1 MTTSTL
7 PYAQVGHTGLQ
18 VTRLGMGTAVIGNLY
33 QTLSDAEAH
42 EAVQR
47 CYEGGVRFFDTSP
60 LYGTGEAERR
70 LGGALRGIPRDE
82 VIIQT
87 KVGRI
92 VRPDR
97 SIYFD
102 YSRDGVM
109 RSIEHSLERLGM
121 DRVDILLVHDPDV
134 QNPEADYRMALD
146 EAFPTL
152 VDLRSQGVIG
162 AVGAGMNQWEMEW
175 EFAKQIDVNCFLLAG
190 RYTLLEQTS
199 LDFLEWCTENDVS
212 IFLGG
217 VYNSGILATGPVPGA
232 KYNYEDAPAEILA
245 KTERIQAVTQRYG
258 VPLHVAAQ
266 HFARTHPAIASIVIG
281 SAHADE
287 AVENRATWDVETPA
301 AMWQELHDSGLVDAR
316 APLPGES
323 H

>member
-1 MTTSTL
+1 MTTNTL
-7 PYAQVGHTGLQ
+7 PAAQVGNTGLR

-33 QTLSDAEAH
+33 ATLSDAEAH

-92 VRPDR
+92 VRPDG

-109 RSIEHSLERLGM
+109 RSIEDSLKRLGM
-121 DRVDILLVHDPDV
+121 DRIDILLVHDPDIENEEV
-134 QNPEADYRMALD
+134 HYRQALD

-152 VDLRSQGVIG
+152 IDLRAQGVIG
-162 AVGAGMNQWEMEW
+162 AVGAGMNQWQMEW
-175 EFAKQIDVNCFLLAG
+175 DFARNSDVNCFLLAG

-199 LDFLEWCTENDVS
+199 LDFLDWCTENEVS
-212 IFLGG
+212 IVLGG
-217 VYNSGILATGPVPGA
+217 VYNSGILATGPIPGA
-232 KYNYEDAPAEILA
+232 KYNYEDAPAEIMA
-245 KTERIQAVTQRYG
+245 KAGRLQAVTQRHG
-258 VPLHVAAQ
+258 VPLQVAAL
-266 HFARTHPAIASIVIG
+266 HFARSHPAIASVVIG
-281 SAHADE
+281 SANSAE
-287 AVENRATWDVETPA
+287 AEENRAIWDVETPA
-301 AMWQELHDSGLVDAR
+301 AMWQELHDSGLIEAR
-316 APLPGES
+316 APLPG
-323 H
+323 

>member
-1 MTTSTL
+1 MTTTTL
-7 PYAQVGHTGLQ
+7 PSAQVGNTKLQ
-18 VTRLGMGTAVIGNLY
+18 VTRLGMGTAPIGNLY
-33 QTLSDAEAH
+33 SDLDDEEAL
-42 EAVQR
+42 ETVR
-47 CYEGGVRFFDTSP
+47 RSYENGIRFFDTAP
-60 LYGTGEAERR
+60 LYGAGDAERR
-70 LGGALRGIPRDE
+70 LGEALRGIPRDE
-82 VIIQT
+82 VVIET

-109 RSIEHSLERLGM
+109 KSLEDSLDRLGM
-121 DRVDILLVHDPDV
+121 DRVDILLVHDPDYENAEV
-134 QNPEADYRMALD
+134 HYKQAMD
-146 EAFPTL
+146 EAFPAL
-152 VDLRSQGVIG
+152 VDLRAQGVIG

-175 EFAKQIDVNCFLLAG
+175 EFAKKIDVNCFLLAG

-199 LDFLEWCTENDVS
+199 LDFLEWCTENNVS

-245 KTERIQAVTQRYG
+245 RVERIQAVTQRYG

-281 SAHADE
+281 SANADE
-287 AVENRATWDVETPA
+287 AVENRSIWDVETPA
-301 AMWQELHDSGLVDAR
+301 AMWQELHQSGLISDR
-316 APLPGES
+316 APLPA
-323 H
+323 

>member
-1 MTTSTL
+1 MTTNTL
-7 PYAQVGHTGLQ
+7 PAAQVGNTGLR

-33 QTLSDAEAH
+33 ATLSDAEAH

-102 YSRDGVM
+102 FSRDGVM
-109 RSIEHSLERLGM
+109 RSIEESLERLGM

-134 QNPEADYRMALD
+134 EDPEEDYRMALD
-146 EAFPTL
+146 QAFPTL
-152 VDLRSQGVIG
+152 VDLRAQGVIG

-175 EFAKQIDVNCFLLAG
+175 EFAKQVDVNIFLLAG

-199 LDFLEWCTENDVS
+199 LDFLDWCTENEVS
-212 IFLGG
+212 IVLGG
-217 VYNSGILATGPVPGA
+217 VYNSGILATGPIPGA
-232 KYNYEDAPAEILA
+232 KYNYEDAPAEIMA
-245 KTERIQAVTQRYG
+245 KAGRLQAVTQRHG
-258 VPLHVAAQ
+258 VPLQVAAL
-266 HFARTHPAIASIVIG
+266 HFARSHPAIASVVIG
-281 SAHADE
+281 SANSAE
-287 AVENRATWDVETPA
+287 AEENRAIWDVETPA
-301 AMWQELHDSGLVDAR
+301 AMWQELHDSGLIEAR
-316 APLPGES
+316 APLPV
-323 H
+323 

>member
-1 MTTSTL
+1 
-7 PYAQVGHTGLQ
+7 
-18 VTRLGMGTAVIGNLY
+18 MGTAVIGNLY
-33 QTLSDAEAH
+33 ATLSDAEAH

-70 LGGALRGIPRDE
+70 LGAALRGIPRDE

-109 RSIEHSLERLGM
+109 RSIEESLERLGM

-134 QNPEADYRMALD
+134 EDPEEDYRMALD
-146 EAFPTL
+146 QAFPTL
-152 VDLRSQGVIG
+152 VDLRAQGVIG

-175 EFAKQIDVNCFLLAG
+175 EFAKQVDVNIFLLAG

-199 LDFLEWCTENDVS
+199 LDFLDWCTENEVS
-212 IFLGG
+212 IVLGG
-217 VYNSGILATGPVPGA
+217 VYNSGILATGPIPGA
-232 KYNYEDAPAEILA
+232 KYNYEDAPAEIMA
-245 KTERIQAVTQRYG
+245 KAGRLQAVTQRHG
-258 VPLHVAAQ
+258 VPLQVAAL
-266 HFARTHPAIASIVIG
+266 HFARSHPAIASVVIG
-281 SAHADE
+281 SAKTAE
-287 AVENRATWDVETPA
+287 AEENRAIWDVETPA
-301 AMWQELHDSGLVDAR
+301 AMWQELHDSGLIEAR
-316 APLPGES
+316 APLPG
-323 H
+323 

>member
-1 MTTSTL
+1 MTTNTL
-7 PYAQVGHTGLQ
+7 PAAQVGNTGLR

-33 QTLSDAEAH
+33 ATLSDAEAH

-102 YSRDGVM
+102 FSRDGVM
-109 RSIEHSLERLGM
+109 RSVEESLERLGM

-134 QNPEADYRMALD
+134 EDPEEDYRMALD
-146 EAFPTL
+146 QAFPTL
-152 VDLRSQGVIG
+152 VDLRAQGVIG

-175 EFAKQIDVNCFLLAG
+175 EFAKQVDVNIFLLAG

-199 LDFLEWCTENDVS
+199 LDFLDWCTENEVS
-212 IFLGG
+212 IVLGG
-217 VYNSGILATGPVPGA
+217 VYNSGILATGPIPGA
-232 KYNYEDAPAEILA
+232 KYNYEDAPAEIMA
-245 KTERIQAVTQRYG
+245 KAGRLQAVTQRHG
-258 VPLHVAAQ
+258 VPLQVAAL
-266 HFARTHPAIASIVIG
+266 HFARSHPAIASVVIG
-281 SAHADE
+281 SANSAE
-287 AVENRATWDVETPA
+287 AEENRAIWDVETPA
-301 AMWQELHDSGLVDAR
+301 AMWQELHDSGLIEAR
-316 APLPGES
+316 APLPG
-323 H
+323 

>member
-1 MTTSTL
+1 MTTNTL
-7 PYAQVGHTGLQ
+7 PAAQVGNTELR

-33 QTLSDAEAH
+33 ATLSDAEAH

-109 RSIEHSLERLGM
+109 RSIEESLERLGM

-134 QNPEADYRMALD
+134 EDPEEDYRMALD
-146 EAFPTL
+146 QAFPTL
-152 VDLRSQGVIG
+152 VDLRAQGVIG

-175 EFAKQIDVNCFLLAG
+175 EFAKQVDVNIFLLAG

-199 LDFLEWCTENDVS
+199 LDFLDWCTENEVS
-212 IFLGG
+212 IVLGG
-217 VYNSGILATGPVPGA
+217 VYNSGILATGPIPRA
-232 KYNYEDAPAEILA
+232 KYNYEDAPAEIMA
-245 KTERIQAVTQRYG
+245 KAGRLQAVTQRHG
-258 VPLHVAAQ
+258 VPLQVAAL
-266 HFARTHPAIASIVIG
+266 HFARSHPAIASVVIG
-281 SAHADE
+281 SANSAE
-287 AVENRATWDVETPA
+287 AEKNRAIWDVETPA
-301 AMWQELHDSGLVDAR
+301 AMWQELHDSGLIEAR
-316 APLPGES
+316 APLPG
-323 H
+323 

>member
-1 MTTSTL
+1 MTTNTL
-7 PYAQVGHTGLQ
+7 PFAQVGNTGLR

-33 QTLSDAEAH
+33 ETLSDAEAH
-42 EAVQR
+42 ETVRR
-47 CYEGGVRFFDTSP
+47 CYEGGVRFFDTAP

-70 LGGALRGIPRDE
+70 LGGGLRGIARDE

-109 RSIEHSLERLGM
+109 RSVEESLERLGM
-121 DRVDILLVHDPDV
+121 DRIDILLVHDPDV
-134 QNPEADYRMALD
+134 ENPEADYRMALD

-152 VDLRSQGVIG
+152 VDLRAQGVIG

-175 EFAKQIDVNCFLLAG
+175 EFAKQVDVNCFLLAG

-199 LDFLEWCTENDVS
+199 LDFLDWCTENDVS

-217 VYNSGILATGPVPGA
+217 VYNSGILATGPIPGA
-232 KYNYEDAPAEILA
+232 KYDYEDAPAEIMA
-245 KTERIQAVTQRYG
+245 KTERLQAVTLRHG
-258 VPLHVAAQ
+258 VPLNVAALQ
-266 HFARTHPAIASIVIG
+266 FARAHPAIASVVIG
-281 SAHADE
+281 SAKTAE
-287 AVENRATWDVETPA
+287 AEENRAIWDVETPA
-301 AMWQELHDSGLVDAR
+301 AMWQELQDSGLIDSR
-316 APLPGES
+316 APLPG
-323 H
+323 

>member
-1 MTTSTL
+1 MTANTL
-7 PYAQVGHTGLQ
+7 PSAQVGNTGLR
-18 VTRLGMGTAVIGNLY
+18 VTRLGMGTAPVGNLY
-33 QTLSDAEAH
+33 ETLSDAEAY
-42 EAVQR
+42 ETVQR
-47 CYEGGVRFFDTSP
+47 CYEGGVRFFDTAP
-60 LYGTGEAERR
+60 LYGAGEAERR

-109 RSIEHSLERLGM
+109 KSIEDSLERLGM

-134 QNPEADYRMALD
+134 ENPQADYRMALD
-146 EAFPTL
+146 EAFPAL
-152 VDLRSQGVIG
+152 LDLRAQGVIG
-162 AVGAGMNQWEMEW
+162 AIGAGMNQWEMEW
-175 EFAKQIDVNCFLLAG
+175 EFAKRIDVNCFLLAG

-199 LDFLEWCTENDVS
+199 LAFLDWCTENDVS

-245 KTERIQAVTQRYG
+245 KVERLQAVTQRHG

-266 HFARTHPAIASIVIG
+266 HFARAHPAIASIVIG
-281 SAHADE
+281 SATTDE
-287 AVENRATWDVETPA
+287 ADENRAIWDAEAPA
-301 AMWQELHDSGLVDAR
+301 AMWQELHDSGLIEAR
-316 APLPGES
+316 APLPS
-323 H
+323 

>member
-1 MTTSTL
+1 MTTNTL
-7 PYAQVGHTGLQ
+7 PAAQVGNTGLR

-33 QTLSDAEAH
+33 ATLSDAEAH

-109 RSIEHSLERLGM
+109 RSIEESLERLGM

-134 QNPEADYRMALD
+134 EDPEEDYRMALD
-146 EAFPTL
+146 QAFPTL
-152 VDLRSQGVIG
+152 VDLRAQGVIG

-175 EFAKQIDVNCFLLAG
+175 EFAKQVDVNIFLLAG

-199 LDFLEWCTENDVS
+199 LDFLDWCTENEVS
-212 IFLGG
+212 IVLGG
-217 VYNSGILATGPVPGA
+217 VYNSGILATGPIPGA
-232 KYNYEDAPAEILA
+232 KYNYEDAPAEIMA
-245 KTERIQAVTQRYG
+245 KAGRLQAVTQRHG
-258 VPLHVAAQ
+258 VPLQVAAL
-266 HFARTHPAIASIVIG
+266 HFARSHPAIASVVIG
-281 SAHADE
+281 SANSAE
-287 AVENRATWDVETPA
+287 AEENRAIWDVETPA
-301 AMWQELHDSGLVDAR
+301 AMWQELHDSGLIEAR
-316 APLPGES
+316 APLPG
-323 H
+323 

>member
-1 MTTSTL
+1 
-7 PYAQVGHTGLQ
+7 
-18 VTRLGMGTAVIGNLY
+18 MGTAVIGNLY
-33 QTLSDAEAH
+33 ATLSDAEAH

-109 RSIEHSLERLGM
+109 RSIEESLERLGM

-134 QNPEADYRMALD
+134 EDPEEDYRMALD
-146 EAFPTL
+146 QAFPTL
-152 VDLRSQGVIG
+152 VDLRAQGVIG

-175 EFAKQIDVNCFLLAG
+175 EFAKQVDVNIFLLAG

-199 LDFLEWCTENDVS
+199 LDFLDWCTENEVS
-212 IFLGG
+212 IVLGG
-217 VYNSGILATGPVPGA
+217 VYNSGILATGPIPGA
-232 KYNYEDAPAEILA
+232 KYNYEDAPAEIMA
-245 KTERIQAVTQRYG
+245 KAGRLQAVTQRHG
-258 VPLHVAAQ
+258 VPLQVAAL
-266 HFARTHPAIASIVIG
+266 HFARSHPAIASVVIG
-281 SAHADE
+281 SAKTAE
-287 AVENRATWDVETPA
+287 AEENRAIWDVETPA
-301 AMWQELHDSGLVDAR
+301 AMWQELHDSGLIEAR
-316 APLPGES
+316 APLPG
-323 H
+323 